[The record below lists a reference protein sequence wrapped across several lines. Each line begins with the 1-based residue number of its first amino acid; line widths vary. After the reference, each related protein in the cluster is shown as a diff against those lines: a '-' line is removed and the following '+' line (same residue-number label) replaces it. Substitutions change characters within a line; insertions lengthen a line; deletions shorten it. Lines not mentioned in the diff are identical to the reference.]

1 MKITKRQLKK
11 IIKEEV
17 ARVLSEGTDLAD
29 LRRAAQ
35 TVLSDLRN
43 HVEATKIFSVGN
55 GDGVALRDV
64 IDSIAYFADP
74 EYTDLAREQR
84 GEIIAIIN
92 AIATDAIVDDDEP
105 YIEVR

>member
-17 ARVLSEGTDLAD
+17 ARVLSEGADLG

-35 TVLSDLRN
+35 TVLSDL
-43 HVEATKIFSVGN
+43 GN
-55 GDGVALRDV
+55 YVDISPMGLGGAEQGAALEDV
-64 IDSIAYFADP
+64 IAAIAHVADP

-84 GEIIAIIN
+84 GEIISAIE
-92 AIATDAIVDDDEP
+92 AMAD
-105 YIEVR
+105 IESDRNEQYVAVR